1 MTSERA
7 QEVLAGTMAEPEKVE
22 AEVEAP
28 EGPASG
34 SAKVG
39 HVTGK
44 SCFCGRGAFALIFH
58 AV

>member
-1 MTSERA
+1 MLR
-7 QEVLAGTMAEPEKVE
+7 TMAEPEKVE

-58 AV
+58 AVLFQAPIY